1 MKKTLIAFAALS
13 AIAGMAQAQSTV
25 TLYGLLDA
33 NIGTAK
39 TNVFTPLTPAAANTA
54 ALLANPNLAN
64 GSYSSQR
71 QNLVSSGG
79 LNGSRFGFRI
89 TEDLGGGLAA
99 IGNLEGGVNIDTG
112 ASGQNGLLFG
122 RQANVGLASAT
133 LGTVTLGRN
142 KSPYYDLHSS
152 VGLRETA
159 FDATSNTNF
168 GPSTVPT
175 NYNQVNPANTAVASY
190 LLSNHGSASSN
201 AATWVGYNARLNN
214 SVRYT
219 SPSFSGFSVAG
230 IYGFGEDKQANPAL
244 RASQS
249 YGGTAQYA
257 NGPIMVY
264 LGFQSDGFG
273 RVAGI
278 ARQSLENTLVGASY
292 DFGVAKVGAN
302 YNRAKFKNITATG
315 FLNGTGVAGGSIDS
329 QKEYGLS
336 ASVPFG
342 ATVVEANYGQSKGNT
357 LGKSTGYGIQALYSL
372 SKRTTLYTGYSSTK
386 AYDRLAQLTVNS
398 QINSTIERN
407 SFFAAGVRHTF

>member
-33 NIGTAK
+33 NVGSSKINTFNAG
-39 TNVFTPLTPAAANTA
+39 TPAF
-54 ALLANPNLAN
+54 PN
-64 GSYSSQR
+64 GSYTSQR
-71 QNLVSSGG
+71 QTIVGSGG

-112 ASGQNGLLFG
+112 ASGQGGLLFG

-133 LGTVTLGRN
+133 LGTVTIGRN
-142 KSPYYDLHSS
+142 KTPYYDLHAST
-152 VGLRETA
+152 GLRESA
-159 FDATSNTNF
+159 FDATTNTNF
-168 GPSTVPT
+168 GTAA
-175 NYNQVNPANTAVASY
+175 NYNPANAAGAAY
-190 LLSNHGSASSN
+190 LLGNHNSGVSGQTPN
-201 AATWVGYNARLNN
+201 AATWLGFNARLNN
-214 SVRYT
+214 SIRYT

-230 IYGFGEDKQANPAL
+230 IYGFGEDKQANPSL
-244 RASQS
+244 RASQT

-257 NGPIMVY
+257 NGPIMAY
-264 LGFQSDGFG
+264 LGFQSDGYA
-273 RVAGI
+273 RVAGV

-302 YNRAKFKNITATG
+302 YNRAKFKNVTATG
-315 FLNGTGVAGGSIDS
+315 FLNGNGVAGRSIDA

-336 ASVPFG
+336 VSVPFG

-357 LGKSTGYGIQALYSL
+357 LGKSTGAGIQALYSL

-386 AYDRLAQLTVNS
+386 AYDRLAQLSVNS
-398 QINSTIERN
+398 QAGSGSTIERN